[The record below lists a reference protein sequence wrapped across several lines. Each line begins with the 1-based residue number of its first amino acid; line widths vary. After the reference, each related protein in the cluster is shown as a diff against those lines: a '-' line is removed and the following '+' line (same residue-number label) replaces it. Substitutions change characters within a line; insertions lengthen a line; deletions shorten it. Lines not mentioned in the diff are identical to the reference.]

1 MNQEKIGKFISLL
14 RKDNNMTQKELADK
28 LNVTDRAI
36 SNWENGRRMPDIVF
50 FKPLCEIFNIT
61 LNELLSGEKIQS
73 DNNEKSDEIIINT
86 IDYSNKKIKHT
97 KLIYRTIIIVIVGFI
112 LIIASLFGI
121 DMYKM
126 SRNEDV
132 FFSYWGLNYYPPVNL
147 KEELI
152 DKSIKDYLI
161 KEDES
166 HKRFESSKTFVAM
179 KTFLIKKEND
189 KIIVDAWILMENY
202 YEANGEIK
210 EDSGSSIPYKF
221 TLKNDGSYEVIN
233 YEIPRDGGYYSK
245 DIKRL
250 FSRRVIKMMDNIHRN
265 STFNK
270 LQFQID
276 EQVSLYFHK

>member
-1 MNQEKIGKFISLL
+1 MNQEKIGKFISYL
-14 RKDNNMTQKELADK
+14 RRENNMTQKELADI

-36 SNWENGRRMPDIVF
+36 SNWENGRRMPDVVF

-61 LNELLSGEKIQS
+61 INELLSGEKIQNV
-73 DNNEKSDEIIINT
+73 NNEKSNEVIINAL
-86 IDYSNKKIKHT
+86 DYSNKKIKHT
-97 KLIYRTIIIVIVGFI
+97 KLFYRTIIIVIVGFI
-112 LIIASLFGI
+112 LIVSLLFGI

-152 DKSIKDYLI
+152 EKSIKDYLI
-161 KEDES
+161 KENES
-166 HKRFESSKTFVAM
+166 HKRFESSKTFAAM
-179 KTFLIKKEND
+179 KTFLIKKEKD
-189 KIIVDAWILMENY
+189 EIIVDAWILMENY
-202 YEANGEIK
+202 YESNGEIK
-210 EDSGSSIPYKF
+210 EDSGSSIPYKL
-221 TLKNDGSYEVIN
+221 TLKNDDSYEVIK

-245 DIKRL
+245 DMKRL
-250 FSRRVIKMMDNIHRN
+250 FPRKVIKMMDNIHRN
-265 STFNK
+265 STINK